1 MRAKSKQKI
10 LKTVDKL
17 KEYNETLKKF
27 NGSSKYLFDKILRE
41 CNKLVAEIEAFDY
54 SPEEH
59 EALGEYKKLINAPEH
74 DADLIKKALDVFS
87 QQIQEEKETYRV
99 LFLPYK
105 YSMWDSFASIFE
117 AAKEDKN
124 CEAYV
129 MPIPYYDRDRE
140 MNLTEMHDESG
151 AYPDDIGIISWQDNQ
166 VDEIDP
172 DVIFIHNPYD
182 GNNRVTSIHPKYY
195 TNKLVCKDRVVIY
208 VPYYV
213 SYTEDKEAA
222 VTMGGAEFYADHV
235 ITQSE
240 WYKKRFEQL
249 IDDYKR
255 TNDEFN
261 DLISSYDNGN
271 KFIVLGNPK
280 YDKIRGLIKSEYP
293 LRADWKEK
301 LLDASG
307 NKKFTVLLDTTFEV
321 LTKGRGKTLKKV
333 EEVIGFFENQKDF
346 ALIWRPHPLIKPT
359 LRNMCPELIPTY
371 VKLVDRCKKLENC
384 IFDDTNDMHTAI
396 AWSDAF
402 MGKYGSMIELYR
414 VTKKPTIMLEI
425 GEKTNFESDGIYDE
439 EGLRAKVSGCQ
450 VIREKDYGLGNLID
464 FSMKY
469 HRDEEGDGINQTDGK
484 KIYDFAIEAVRL
496 KNNFSDIN

>member
-1 MRAKSKQKI
+1 MRAKDKQKI

-17 KEYNETLKKF
+17 VEYNETLEKYR
-27 NGSSKYLFDKILRE
+27 GSGKYWFDKILRE
-41 CNKLVAEIEAFDY
+41 CNKLIDEIDISDC
-54 SPEEH
+54 SPEQH
-59 EALGEYKKLINAPEH
+59 EALGEYKKLINSPEY
-74 DADLIKKALDVFS
+74 DADLVKKAFDVFF
-87 QQIQEEKETYRV
+87 QQIQEENETYRV

-105 YSMWDSFASIFE
+105 YSMWDSFESIFE

-129 MPIPYYDRDRE
+129 MPIPYYDKDQE
-140 MNLTEMHDESG
+140 GNLTEMHDESG
-151 AYPDDIGIISWQDNQ
+151 SYPDDIGIISWQDNQ
-166 VDEIDP
+166 IDEIDP

-182 GNNRVTSIHPKYY
+182 GINLVTSIHPKYY

-213 SYTEDKEAA
+213 SYTEDAETS
-222 VTMGGAEFYADHV
+222 VFMGDVEYYTDYV
-235 ITQSE
+235 IVQSE
-240 WYKKRFEQL
+240 WYKEKFEL
-249 IDDYKR
+249 EMIKH
-255 TNDEFN
+255 NILN
-261 DLISSYDNGN
+261 NGN
-271 KFIVLGNPK
+271 KFVVLGNPK
-280 YDKIRGLIKSEYP
+280 YDKIRSLKKSEYP
-293 LRADWKEK
+293 LRDDWKEK
-301 LLDASG
+301 LFDASG
-307 NKKFTVLLDTTFEV
+307 KQKFTMLLDTTLEI
-321 LTKGRGKTLKKV
+321 LLEKREKMLDK
-333 EEVIGFFENQKDF
+333 IGDIIAFFEKKDDVS
-346 ALIWRPHPLIKPT
+346 LIWRPHPLIKPT

-396 AWSDAF
+396 AWSDAL
-402 MGKYGSMIELYR
+402 MGKYGSIIELYR

-425 GEKTNFESDGIYDE
+425 GDKTNFESDGIYDE

-450 VIREKDYGLGNLID
+450 VIREKNYGLGNLID

-469 HRDEEGDGINQTDGK
+469 HRDEVAVESSQTDGK

>member
-1 MRAKSKQKI
+1 MRAKNKKKI

-17 KEYNETLKKF
+17 VEYNKTLEKF
-27 NGSSKYLFDKILRE
+27 RGSSKYFFDKILRE
-41 CNKLVAEIEAFDY
+41 CNKLVDEIDISDCSSEQC
-54 SPEEH
+54 
-59 EALGEYKKLINAPEH
+59 EALGEYKKLINSPEH
-74 DADLIKKALDVFS
+74 DADLIKKELDVFF

-105 YSMWDSFASIFE
+105 YSMWDCLESIFE
-117 AAKEDKN
+117 AAKEDEN

-129 MPIPYYDRDRE
+129 MPIPYYDKDQE
-140 MNLTEMHDESG
+140 GNFTEMHDESES
-151 AYPDDIGIISWQDNQ
+151 YPDDVGIISWKNNQ
-166 VDEIDP
+166 IDEIDP
-172 DVIFIHNPYD
+172 DIIFIHNPYD
-182 GNNRVTSIHPKYY
+182 GNNLVTSIHPDYY
-195 TNKLVCKDRVVIY
+195 TNKLVRNDRVVIY

-213 SYTEDKEAA
+213 SYTDDEGIS
-222 VTMGGAEFYADHV
+222 VFMGGAEYYTDYV
-235 ITQSE
+235 IVQSE
-240 WYKKRFEQL
+240 WYKEKFEL
-249 IDDYKR
+249 EMLKHNIL
-255 TNDEFN
+255 ND
-261 DLISSYDNGN
+261 GN

-280 YDKIRGLIKSEYP
+280 YDKIRSLNKYEYP
-293 LRADWKEK
+293 LRDDWKEK

-333 EEVIGFFENQKDF
+333 EEVIGFFEKQKDF

-371 VKLVDRCKKLENC
+371 VKLVDRCKNLDNC
-384 IFDDTNDMHTAI
+384 IFDDTNDMNTAM

-425 GEKTNFESDGIYDE
+425 GEKTNFENSGKYDE
-439 EGLRAKVSGCQ
+439 EGLKTKVSDCQ

-469 HRDEEGDGINQTDGK
+469 YRDEAEDEINQTDGK
-484 KIYDFAIEAVRL
+484 RIYDFAIKAA
-496 KNNFSDIN
+496 KIKMK

>member
-1 MRAKSKQKI
+1 MRAKDKQKI
-10 LKTVDKL
+10 LKIVDKL
-17 KEYNETLKKF
+17 VEYNETLEKYRV
-27 NGSSKYLFDKILRE
+27 SSKYLCDKILRE
-41 CNKLVAEIEAFDY
+41 CNKLVDEIDIADC
-54 SPEEH
+54 SPEQH
-59 EALGEYKKLINAPEH
+59 EALGEYKKLINSPEY
-74 DADLIKKALDVFS
+74 DADLVKKALDVFF
-87 QQIQEEKETYRV
+87 QQIQEENETYRI

-105 YSMWDSFASIFE
+105 YSMWDSFSSIFE
-117 AAKEDKN
+117 VAKEDEN

-129 MPIPYYDRDRE
+129 MPIPYYDKDQE
-140 MNLTEMHDESG
+140 GNLTEMHDESES
-151 AYPDDIGIISWQDNQ
+151 YPDDVGIISWQDNQ

-182 GNNRVTSIHPKYY
+182 GNNRLTSIHPKYY

-213 SYTEDKEAA
+213 SYTDDEGILISI
-222 VTMGGAEFYADHV
+222 GGAEVYADYV
-235 ITQSE
+235 IAQSE

-249 IDDYKR
+249 IDNYKK
-255 TNDEFN
+255 TNGMIN
-261 DLISSYDNGN
+261 DLIVSYDNGN

-280 YDKIRGLIKSEYP
+280 YDKIRSLTKYEYP
-293 LRADWKEK
+293 LKDDWKEK
-301 LLDASG
+301 LLDTSG
-307 NKKFTVLLDTTFEV
+307 NKKFTVLLDTTIEI
-321 LTKGRGKTLKKV
+321 LTKGKEKTLKKV
-333 EEVIGFFENQKDF
+333 EEVIDFFEKQKDF

-359 LRNMCPELIPTY
+359 LRKMCPELIPTY
-371 VKLVDRCKKLENC
+371 VKLVNRCKNLYNC

-439 EGLRAKVSGCQ
+439 EGLKAKVSKCQ

-464 FSMKY
+464 FSMEY
-469 HRDEEGDGINQTDGK
+469 QRDEVEYDINQTDGK
-484 KIYDFAIEAVRL
+484 KIYDFAIKSAKL
-496 KNNFSDIN
+496 KIE

>member
-1 MRAKSKQKI
+1 MRAKNKQKI

-17 KEYNETLKKF
+17 VEYNETLKKF
-27 NGSSKYLFDKILRE
+27 SSSSKYLFDKILRE
-41 CNKLVAEIEAFDY
+41 CNKLVAEIEAFDC
-54 SPEEH
+54 SPEEY

-74 DADLIKKALDVFS
+74 DADLIKKAIDVFS

-117 AAKEDKN
+117 ASKEDEN

-129 MPIPYYDRDRE
+129 MPIPYYDKDQE
-140 MNLTEMHDESG
+140 GNLTEMHDESG
-151 AYPDDIGIISWQDNQ
+151 SYPDDVRIISWQDHQ

-182 GNNRVTSIHPKYY
+182 GNNRLTSIHPDYY
-195 TNKLVCKDRVVIY
+195 TNKLTSKNRVVIY

-213 SYTEDKEAA
+213 SYTEDAGIS
-222 VTMGGAEFYADHV
+222 VFMGGAEYYTDYV
-235 ITQSE
+235 IVQSE
-240 WYKKRFEQL
+240 WYKEKFEL
-249 IDDYKR
+249 EMFKHNIL
-255 TNDEFN
+255 ND
-261 DLISSYDNGN
+261 GN

-280 YDKIRGLIKSEYP
+280 YDKIRSLNKYEYP
-293 LRADWKEK
+293 LKDDWKEK
-301 LLDASG
+301 LFDESG
-307 NKKFTVLLDTTFEV
+307 KQKFTVLLDTTIEV
-321 LTKGRGKTLKKV
+321 LTKGKEKTLKKV
-333 EEVIGFFENQKDF
+333 EEVIDFFEKQKDF

-359 LRNMCPELIPTY
+359 LRNMFPELVPEY
-371 VKLVDRCKKLENC
+371 KKLVDRCKNLDNC
-384 IFDDTNDMHTAI
+384 IFDDMNDMHTAI

-425 GEKTNFESDGIYDE
+425 SEKANFESDGIYDE
-439 EGLRAKVSGCQ
+439 EGLKTKVSRCQ
-450 VIREKDYGLGNLID
+450 VVREKDYGLGNLID

-469 HRDEEGDGINQTDGK
+469 YSDEGKDEISQTDGK

>member
-1 MRAKSKQKI
+1 MRVKDKHKI

-17 KEYNETLKKF
+17 VEYNETLKKF
-27 NGSSKYLFDKILRE
+27 SSSSKYLFDKILRE
-41 CNKLVAEIEAFDY
+41 CNKLVDEIDI
-54 SPEEH
+54 SDCSVEEH
-59 EALGEYKKLINAPEH
+59 EALGEYKKLINSPEYN
-74 DADLIKKALDVFS
+74 ADLIKKALDVFF

-105 YSMWDSFASIFE
+105 YSMWDSFESIFE
-117 AAKEDKN
+117 AAKEDEN
-124 CEAYV
+124 CETYV
-129 MPIPYYDRDRE
+129 MPIPYYDKDQE
-140 MNLTEMHDESG
+140 GNLTEIHDESG
-151 AYPDDIGIISWQDNQ
+151 SYPDDIGIISWQDNQ

-213 SYTEDKEAA
+213 YYTDDEGIS
-222 VTMGGAEFYADHV
+222 VFMGCAEYYTDYV
-235 ITQSE
+235 IVQSE
-240 WYKKRFEQL
+240 WYKEKFEL
-249 IDDYKR
+249 EMLKHNIPKLW
-255 TNDEFN
+255 E
-261 DLISSYDNGN
+261 
-271 KFIVLGNPK
+271 KFVVLGNPK
-280 YDKIRGLIKSEYP
+280 YDKIRSLNKYEYP
-293 LRADWKEK
+293 LKDNWKEK
-301 LLDASG
+301 LFDESG
-307 NKKFTVLLDTTFEV
+307 NKKFSILLDTTLEI
-321 LTKGRGKTLKKV
+321 LLKQREKMLDKIV
-333 EEVIGFFENQKDF
+333 DIIAFFEKNDYL

-359 LRNMCPELIPTY
+359 LRNICPELIPTY
-371 VKLVDRCKKLENC
+371 VKLVELFDRLDNC

-439 EGLRAKVSGCQ
+439 EGLKTKVSDCQ

-469 HRDEEGDGINQTDGK
+469 HRDEEEDKINPTDGK
-484 KIYDFAIEAVRL
+484 KIYDFAIKSSKL
-496 KNNFSDIN
+496 KME

>member
-1 MRAKSKQKI
+1 MRAKDKQKI

-17 KEYNETLKKF
+17 VEYNKNLEKF
-27 NGSSKYLFDKILRE
+27 RGSSKYLFDKILHE
-41 CNKLVAEIEAFDY
+41 CNKLVDEIDIADCSLEQ
-54 SPEEH
+54 H
-59 EALGEYKKLINAPEH
+59 EALGEYKKLINSPEY
-74 DADLIKKALDVFS
+74 DADLIKKVLDVFS
-87 QQIQEEKETYRV
+87 QQIQEENETYRV

-105 YSMWDSFASIFE
+105 YSMWDSFASIFD
-117 AAKEDKN
+117 AAKEDEN
-124 CEAYV
+124 CETYV
-129 MPIPYYDRDRE
+129 MPIPYYDKDQE
-140 MNLTEMHDESG
+140 GNFTEMHDESG
-151 AYPDDIGIISWQDNQ
+151 EYSDDVGIISWQDNQ

-182 GNNRVTSIHPKYY
+182 GINLLTSIHPDYY
-195 TNKLVCKDRVVIY
+195 TNKLVRKDRIVIY

-213 SYTEDKEAA
+213 SYTEDEGIS
-222 VTMGGAEFYADHV
+222 VFMGDAEYYTDYV
-235 ITQSE
+235 IVQSE
-240 WYKKRFEQL
+240 WYKEKFEL
-249 IDDYKR
+249 EMLKHNSL
-255 TNDEFN
+255 ND
-261 DLISSYDNGN
+261 GN
-271 KFIVLGNPK
+271 KFVVLGNPK
-280 YDKIRGLIKSEYP
+280 YDKIRSLNKYEYP

-321 LTKGRGKTLKKV
+321 LEKGRGKTLKKV
-333 EEVIGFFENQKDF
+333 KEVIGFFENQKDF

-359 LRNMCPELIPTY
+359 LRNMFPELVPEY
-371 VKLVDRCKKLENC
+371 KKLVDRCKNLDNC

-425 GEKTNFESDGIYDE
+425 GEKTNFEINGKYDE
-439 EGLRAKVSGCQ
+439 EGLKAKVSRCQ

-464 FSMKY
+464 FSKNY
-469 HRDEEGDGINQTDGK
+469 NRDEVAVEASQTDGK

-496 KNNFSDIN
+496 KNNLSDIN

>member
-1 MRAKSKQKI
+1 MRAKDKQKI

-17 KEYNETLKKF
+17 VEYNKTLEKF
-27 NGSSKYLFDKILRE
+27 RGSSKYLFDKILRE
-41 CNKLVAEIEAFDY
+41 CNKLVDEIDISDCSFEQ
-54 SPEEH
+54 H
-59 EALGEYKKLINAPEH
+59 EALGEYKKLINSPEY
-74 DADLIKKALDVFS
+74 DADLIKKALDVFF
-87 QQIQEEKETYRV
+87 QQIQEENETYRV

-105 YSMWDSFASIFE
+105 YSMWDSFESIFE
-117 AAKEDKN
+117 AAKEDEI
-124 CEAYV
+124 CETYV
-129 MPIPYYDRDRE
+129 MPIPYYDKDQE
-140 MNLTEMHDESG
+140 GNLTEIHDESG
-151 AYPDDIGIISWQDNQ
+151 SYPDDVGIISWQDNQ

-182 GNNRVTSIHPKYY
+182 GNNLVTSIHPKYY

-213 SYTEDKEAA
+213 SYTEDDGISIFI
-222 VTMGGAEFYADHV
+222 GGGEFYADYV
-235 ITQSE
+235 IAQSE

-255 TNDEFN
+255 NNDEFN

-280 YDKIRGLIKSEYP
+280 YDKIRRLIKSEYP
-293 LRADWKEK
+293 LRDDWKQK

-307 NKKFTVLLDTTFEV
+307 KQKFTMLLDTTIEV
-321 LTKGRGKTLKKV
+321 LTKGREKTLKKI
-333 EEVIGFFENQKDF
+333 EEVIGFFEKQKDF
-346 ALIWRPHPLIKPT
+346 TLIWRPHPLIKPT

-371 VKLVDRCKKLENC
+371 VKLVDRCKNLDNC

-396 AWSDAF
+396 VCSDAF

-425 GEKTNFESDGIYDE
+425 GEKTNFEINGKYDE

-469 HRDEEGDGINQTDGK
+469 HRDEEEDEINQTDGK
-484 KIYDFAIEAVRL
+484 KIYDFAIKSAKL
-496 KNNFSDIN
+496 KME

>member
-1 MRAKSKQKI
+1 MRAKDKQKI

-17 KEYNETLKKF
+17 VEYNKTLEKYR
-27 NGSSKYLFDKILRE
+27 GSSKYLFDKILRE
-41 CNKLVAEIEAFDY
+41 CNKLVDEIDISDCSF
-54 SPEEH
+54 EEH
-59 EALGEYKKLINAPEH
+59 EALGEYKKLINSPEY
-74 DADLIKKALDVFS
+74 DADLVKKALDVFF
-87 QQIQEEKETYRV
+87 QQIQEENEIYRV

-117 AAKEDKN
+117 AAKEDEN

-129 MPIPYYDRDRE
+129 MPIPYYDKDQE
-140 MNLTEMHDESG
+140 GNLTEIHDESES
-151 AYPDDIGIISWQDNQ
+151 YPDDVGIISWQDNQ

-213 SYTEDKEAA
+213 SYTEDEGISIF
-222 VTMGGAEFYADHV
+222 MGGAEYYTDYV
-235 ITQSE
+235 IVQSE
-240 WYKKRFEQL
+240 WYKEKFEL
-249 IDDYKR
+249 EMLKHNIL
-255 TNDEFN
+255 N
-261 DLISSYDNGN
+261 NGN
-271 KFIVLGNPK
+271 KFVVLGNPK
-280 YDKIRGLIKSEYP
+280 YDKIRILNKYEYP
-293 LRADWKEK
+293 LKDDWKEK
-301 LLDASG
+301 LFDESG
-307 NKKFTVLLDTTFEV
+307 KQKFTVLLDTTIEV
-321 LTKGRGKTLKKV
+321 LGGREKTLKKV
-333 EEVIGFFENQKDF
+333 EEVIGFFEKQKDF
-346 ALIWRPHPLIKPT
+346 VLIWRPHPLIKPT

-371 VKLVDRCKKLENC
+371 VKLVDRCKKLNNC

-425 GEKTNFESDGIYDE
+425 GEKTNFESDGTYDE
-439 EGLRAKVSGCQ
+439 EGLKAKVSKCQ

-464 FSMKY
+464 FSKNY
-469 HRDEEGDGINQTDGK
+469 NRDEVAVEASQTDGK
-484 KIYDFAIEAVRL
+484 KIYDFAIKSAKL
-496 KNNFSDIN
+496 KME

>member
-1 MRAKSKQKI
+1 MRAKDKQKI

-17 KEYNETLKKF
+17 VEYNETLKKF

-41 CNKLVAEIEAFDY
+41 CNKLADEIDISDSSSEQC
-54 SPEEH
+54 
-59 EALGEYKKLINAPEH
+59 EALGEYKKLINSPEH
-74 DADLIKKALDVFS
+74 DADLIKKELDVFF
-87 QQIQEEKETYRV
+87 QQIQEENETYRV

-117 AAKEDKN
+117 AAKEDEN
-124 CEAYV
+124 CEVYV
-129 MPIPYYDRDRE
+129 MPIPYYDKDQE
-140 MNLTEMHDESG
+140 GNLTEMHDESES
-151 AYPDDIGIISWQDNQ
+151 YPDDVGIISWRGNQ

-182 GNNRVTSIHPKYY
+182 GNNLVTSIHPDYY
-195 TNKLVCKDRVVIY
+195 TNKLVRNDRVVIY

-213 SYTEDKEAA
+213 SYTDDEGIS
-222 VTMGGAEFYADHV
+222 VFMGGAEYYTDYV
-235 ITQSE
+235 IVQSE
-240 WYKKRFEQL
+240 WYKEKFEFEML
-249 IDDYKR
+249 KHNIL
-255 TNDEFN
+255 ND
-261 DLISSYDNGN
+261 GN

-280 YDKIRGLIKSEYP
+280 YDKIRSLNKYEYP
-293 LRADWKEK
+293 LRDDWKEK

-333 EEVIGFFENQKDF
+333 EEVIGFFEKQKDF

-371 VKLVDRCKKLENC
+371 VKLVDRCKNLDNC
-384 IFDDTNDMHTAI
+384 IFDDTNDMHTAM

-414 VTKKPTIMLEI
+414 VAKKPTIMLEV
-425 GEKTNFESDGIYDE
+425 GEKTNFEINGKYDE
-439 EGLRAKVSGCQ
+439 EGLRAKVSRCQ

-469 HRDEEGDGINQTDGK
+469 YRDEAEDEINQTDGK
-484 KIYDFAIEAVRL
+484 RIYDFAIKAA
-496 KNNFSDIN
+496 KIKMK

>member
-1 MRAKSKQKI
+1 MRAKNKQKI

-17 KEYNETLKKF
+17 VEYNKTLEKF
-27 NGSSKYLFDKILRE
+27 RGSSKYLFDKILRE
-41 CNKLVAEIEAFDY
+41 CNKLVDEIDIFDC
-54 SPEEH
+54 SSEQC
-59 EALGEYKKLINAPEH
+59 EALGEYKKLINSPEYN
-74 DADLIKKALDVFS
+74 ADLIKKALDVFF

-105 YSMWDSFASIFE
+105 YSMWDSLESIFE
-117 AAKEDKN
+117 AAKEDEN

-129 MPIPYYDRDRE
+129 MPIPYYDKDQE
-140 MNLTEMHDESG
+140 GNFTEIHDESG
-151 AYPDDIGIISWQDNQ
+151 SYPDDIGIISWQDNQ

-182 GNNRVTSIHPKYY
+182 GNNRLTSIHPDYY

-213 SYTEDKEAA
+213 SYTEDKKVM
-222 VTMGGAEFYADHV
+222 VTMGGAEFYADYV
-235 ITQSE
+235 IMQSE
-240 WYKKRFEQL
+240 WYKEKFEQIL
-249 IDDYKR
+249 SDYKKS
-255 TNDEFN
+255 DDDLN
-261 DLISSYDNGN
+261 DLIAFYDNGN
-271 KFIVLGNPK
+271 KFVVLGNPK
-280 YDKIRGLIKSEYP
+280 YDKIRSLEKSEYP
-293 LRADWKEK
+293 LRDDWKEK
-301 LLDASG
+301 IFDESD
-307 NKKFTVLLDTTFEV
+307 NKKFTILLDTTLEI
-321 LTKGRGKTLKKV
+321 LLKQREKTLDKIGD
-333 EEVIGFFENQKDF
+333 VIDFFEKRDDI
-346 ALIWRPHPLIKPT
+346 ALIWRPHPFIKPT
-359 LRNMCPELIPTY
+359 LRKMCPELIPTY
-371 VKLVDRCKKLENC
+371 VKLVDCCKNLDNC

-439 EGLRAKVSGCQ
+439 EVLKANVSNCQ

-469 HRDEEGDGINQTDGK
+469 HKNEEKNVIKLTDGK
-484 KIYDFAIEAVRL
+484 KIYDFAIKAA
-496 KNNFSDIN
+496 KIKMK

>member
-1 MRAKSKQKI
+1 MRAKDKQKI

-17 KEYNETLKKF
+17 VEYNETLKKF

-41 CNKLVAEIEAFDY
+41 CNKLADEIDISDCSSEQC
-54 SPEEH
+54 
-59 EALGEYKKLINAPEH
+59 EALGEYKKLINSPEH
-74 DADLIKKALDVFS
+74 DADLIKKELDVFF
-87 QQIQEEKETYRV
+87 QQIQEENETYRV

-117 AAKEDKN
+117 AAKEDEN
-124 CEAYV
+124 CEVYV
-129 MPIPYYDRDRE
+129 MPIPYYDKDQE
-140 MNLTEMHDESG
+140 GNLTEMHDESES
-151 AYPDDIGIISWQDNQ
+151 YPDDVGIISWRGNQ

-182 GNNRVTSIHPKYY
+182 GNNLVTSIHPDYY
-195 TNKLVCKDRVVIY
+195 TNKLVRNDRVVIY

-213 SYTEDKEAA
+213 SYTDDEGIS
-222 VTMGGAEFYADHV
+222 VFMVGAEYYTDYV
-235 ITQSE
+235 IVQSE
-240 WYKKRFEQL
+240 WYKEKFEFEML
-249 IDDYKR
+249 KHNIL
-255 TNDEFN
+255 ND
-261 DLISSYDNGN
+261 GN

-280 YDKIRGLIKSEYP
+280 YDKIRSLNKYEYP
-293 LRADWKEK
+293 LRDDWKEK

-333 EEVIGFFENQKDF
+333 EEVIGFFEKQKDF

-371 VKLVDRCKKLENC
+371 VKLVDRCKNLDNC
-384 IFDDTNDMHTAI
+384 IFDDTNDMHTAM

-414 VTKKPTIMLEI
+414 VAKKPTIMLEV
-425 GEKTNFESDGIYDE
+425 GEKTNFEINGKYDE
-439 EGLRAKVSGCQ
+439 EGLRAKVSRCQ

-469 HRDEEGDGINQTDGK
+469 YRDEAEDEINQTDGK
-484 KIYDFAIEAVRL
+484 RIYDFAIKAA
-496 KNNFSDIN
+496 KIKMK

>member
-17 KEYNETLKKF
+17 VEYNETLEKF
-27 NGSSKYLFDKILRE
+27 RGSSKYFFDKILCE
-41 CNKLVAEIEAFDY
+41 CNKLVDEIDISDCSSEQC
-54 SPEEH
+54 
-59 EALGEYKKLINAPEH
+59 EALGEYKKLINSPECN
-74 DADLIKKALDVFS
+74 ADLIKKALDVFF
-87 QQIQEEKETYRV
+87 QQIQDEKETYRV

-117 AAKEDKN
+117 AAKEDEN

-129 MPIPYYDRDRE
+129 MPIPYYDKDQE
-140 MNLTEMHDESG
+140 GNFTEMHDESG

-166 VDEIDP
+166 IDEIDP
-172 DVIFIHNPYD
+172 DIIFIHNPYD
-182 GNNRVTSIHPKYY
+182 GINLLTSIHPDYY

-213 SYTEDKEAA
+213 SYTDDEGIS
-222 VTMGGAEFYADHV
+222 VFMGRAEYYTDYV
-235 ITQSE
+235 IVQSE
-240 WYKKRFEQL
+240 WYKEKFEL
-249 IDDYKR
+249 EMSKHNIPKLW
-255 TNDEFN
+255 E
-261 DLISSYDNGN
+261 

-280 YDKIRGLIKSEYP
+280 YDKIRSLTKYEYP
-293 LRADWKEK
+293 LRDDWKEK

-307 NKKFTVLLDTTFEV
+307 NKKFTVLLDTTIEV
-321 LTKGRGKTLKKV
+321 LTKGKEKTLKKV
-333 EEVIGFFENQKDF
+333 EEVIDFFEKQKDF
-346 ALIWRPHPLIKPT
+346 ALVWRPHPFIKPT
-359 LRNMCPELIPTY
+359 LRKMCPELIPAY

-384 IFDDTNDMHTAI
+384 IFDDTNDMHTAM

-425 GEKTNFESDGIYDE
+425 GEKTNFELDGIYDE
-439 EGLRAKVSGCQ
+439 EGLKAKVSDCR

-469 HRDEEGDGINQTDGK
+469 HKNEEKNVIKLTDGK
-484 KIYDFAIEAVRL
+484 KIYDFSIKAVRL